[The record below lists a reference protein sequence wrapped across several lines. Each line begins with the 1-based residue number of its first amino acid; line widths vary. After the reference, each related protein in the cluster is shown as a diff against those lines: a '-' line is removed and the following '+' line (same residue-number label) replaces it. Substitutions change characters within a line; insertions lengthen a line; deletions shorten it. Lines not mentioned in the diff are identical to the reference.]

1 MVENESK
8 NTTSKSTWNDFQKAG
23 LTPSLDGIE
32 VFGRAITPPHR
43 HKRFDA
49 WFFIK
54 NIETRK
60 GYLTFLIR
68 LNLEDVAWFTL
79 RANLGTK
86 PPTGNQNDVKSFRGV
101 FKL

>member
-1 MVENESK
+1 MTFTKLV
-8 NTTSKSTWNDFQKAG
+8 

-54 NIETRK
+54 NIRTQKRLPDISDTAELARRSLVHPSSK
-60 GYLTFLIR
+60 FGN
-68 LNLEDVAWFTL
+68 LNLH
-79 RANLGTK
+79 GQPK
-86 PPTGNQNDVKSFRGV
+86 
-101 FKL
+101 